1 MGLSQGADGS
11 QAYIA
16 TQGPLLH
23 TLLDFWRL
31 VWEFGVKVILMA
43 CRETENERKK
53 CERYWPQEEEP
64 LQIGPFSIA
73 LTKETRLNADIILR
87 TLKVTFQKVLKREE
101 EESRSVHQL
110 QYMSWPDRGVPRN
123 PDTILTMIEEARRLQ
138 GSSPRPLCVHCSA
151 GCGRTGVLCT
161 IDYVRQLLLTQRI
174 PPDFSLFDV
183 VLEMRKQRPSVVQTE
198 EQYRF
203 LHHTVAQMF
212 YSALQKTS
220 PQYQNLKENCAPLYD
235 DALSN
240 FPALL
245 AIPCP
250 PGRVLRSISMP
261 ATQTLVMADTYAVV
275 QKRGD
280 PAGAAPG
287 SRERSTVHK
296 PLYSQVTARAQVS
309 RAPAE
314 DTQGALPGLGLAD
327 QSTAGP
333 DAYEDVTNGAQTSG
347 LGFNLRIGRPK
358 GPRDPPAEWT
368 RV

>member
-1 MGLSQGADGS
+1 M
-11 QAYIA
+11 
-16 TQGPLLH
+16 
-23 TLLDFWRL
+23 
-31 VWEFGVKVILMA
+31 
-43 CRETENERKK
+43 
-53 CERYWPQEEEP
+53 
-64 LQIGPFSIA
+64 
-73 LTKETRLNADIILR
+73 
-87 TLKVTFQKVLKREE
+87 
-101 EESRSVHQL
+101 HQL
-110 QYMSWPDRGVPRN
+110 QYVSWPDRGVPRN

-138 GSSPRPLCVHCSA
+138 GSSPSPLCVHCSA

-212 YSALQKTS
+212 YSALQKTR
-220 PQYQNLKENCAPLYD
+220 PRHQNLKENWAPLCA
-235 DALSN
+235 DARSN
-240 FPALL
+240 SPALL
-245 AIPCP
+245 AVPCP

-261 ATQTLVMADTYAVV
+261 ATQTLVMADAYAVV
-275 QKRGD
+275 QKRGA

-287 SRERSTVHK
+287 SRERSAVHK
-296 PLYSQVTARAQVS
+296 PLYSQVAARAQAS

-314 DTQGALPGLGLAD
+314 DTRGTPPGPGLAD